1 MSSTAIR
8 VLSLCIFGVVAGNA
22 WASGY
27 GHSGGNQGP
36 GGAPKK
42 EAPAAENPQSAA
54 FDPSAATDVV
64 SKTATGGMRR
74 VVANESSDAKQIGLI
89 RANLKSIAD
98 NFGPA
103 SISDP
108 ALGAVR
114 ATPPGTLRAQY
125 VEIRAGAEVRF
136 SSADPQLVGA
146 LQAWLDGQQSS
157 AGAANRDGPTRTLP

>member
-1 MSSTAIR
+1 MSSTAVR
-8 VLSLCIFGVVAGNA
+8 LLSLCILGFVAGNA
-22 WASGY
+22 WGSGY
-27 GHSGGNQGP
+27 GHSGGNQGAA
-36 GGAPKK
+36 GAPKK
-42 EAPAAENPQSAA
+42 EAPAGETPGSGE

-64 SKTATGGMRR
+64 SKTSSGGVRR

-108 ALGAVR
+108 TLGALR

-136 SSADPQLVGA
+136 YSADPQLVST

-157 AGAANRDGPTRTLP
+157 AGAANHDRTPRTIP